1 MEEQANEGGARESAQ
16 ERAQEAG
23 GAQVGRGRDEDEA
36 RFGVDAYVEFDDVS
50 KSYDGVE
57 QIVRNLHLTV
67 REGEFLTLLG
77 PSGSGKTTCL
87 MMLAG
92 FEVPT
97 GGAIRI
103 NGQAVDAVPPRR
115 RNIGM
120 VFQNY
125 ALFPHM
131 TVGANLSFPLEVRG
145 LDKSAVAERIARAL
159 QLVRLEGFEDR
170 RPGQLSG
177 GQQQRVAIA
186 RALVFEPRLVL
197 MDEPLGAL
205 DRRLRE
211 EMQFEIRRIQRTLGV
226 TVVYVTHDQQEAM
239 AMSDRVAVFNA
250 GRIEQVA
257 PPEVLYE
264 EPERPFVASFIGDN
278 NLLQGVVAAVD
289 GDTCDVTVGDLTV
302 NAFMVQE
309 HQVGEEVVLAV
320 RPERTGLAAE
330 AGMYTNEFEVQVR
343 DMAFLGDHLRVLTD
357 VGGQTFVVKIPNIVG
372 HGGVLAGEKVRI
384 GWATLDCR
392 ALRPADDAPA

>member
-1 MEEQANEGGARESAQ
+1 MEEQANV
-16 ERAQEAG
+16 G
-23 GAQVGRGRDEDEA
+23 GAQAGVEEAGSAQRADEDDA

-145 LDKSAVAERIARAL
+145 LDKDAVAERIARAL

-239 AMSDRVAVFNA
+239 AMSDRVAVFNG

-278 NLLQGVVAAVD
+278 NLLRGKVAAVD

-309 HQVGEEVVLAV
+309 HAVGDDVVLAV

-372 HGGVLAGEKVRI
+372 HGGVLAGERVRI

-392 ALRPADDAPA
+392 ALRPAEDAAA

>member
-1 MEEQANEGGARESAQ
+1 MSENALPYVQ
-16 ERAQEAG
+16 
-23 GAQVGRGRDEDEA
+23 
-36 RFGVDAYVEFDDVS
+36 FDAVH
-50 KSYDGVE
+50 KSYDGVTP
-57 QIVRNLHLTV
+57 IVSDLHLTV
-67 REGEFLTLLG
+67 HEGEFLTLLG

-92 FEVPT
+92 FETPSAGT
-97 GGAIRI
+97 IRI
-103 NGQAVDAVPPRR
+103 ADRPVDDVPPRKR
-115 RNIGM
+115 DIGM

-131 TVGANLSFPLEVRG
+131 TVGSNLAFPLQARRMG
-145 LDKSAVAERIARAL
+145 KADIDERVQRAL
-159 QLVRLEGFEDR
+159 QLVRLEGFEGR

-186 RALVFEPRLVL
+186 RALVFEPNLVL

-257 PPEVLYE
+257 SPEVLYE

-278 NLLQGVVAAVD
+278 NLLSGRVESME
-289 GDTCDVTVGDLTV
+289 GDTCVVDVEGLRIK
-302 NAFMVQE
+302 AFPVAR
-309 HQVGEEVVLAV
+309 GRTGRDVVLAI
-320 RPERTGLAAE
+320 RPERVGLAPNPGA
-330 AGMYTNEFEVQVR
+330 YSNEFEVDVE
-343 DMAFLGDHLRVLTD
+343 DMVFLGDHLRLQTSIGGTSFVL
-357 VGGQTFVVKIPNIVG
+357 KIPNIVG
-372 HGGVLAGEKVRI
+372 HGGVLPGDRVRI
-384 GWATLDCR
+384 GWTTTDCR
-392 ALRPADDAPA
+392 ALAPDLNDGQKQTQGEGEET

>member
-1 MEEQANEGGARESAQ
+1 MTEQARQEDADQAPHGA
-16 ERAQEAG
+16 
-23 GAQVGRGRDEDEA
+23 
-36 RFGVDAYVEFDDVS
+36 DAYVEFDGVS
-50 KSYDGVE
+50 KSYDGIA

-67 REGEFLTLLG
+67 HEGEFLTLLG

-97 GGAIRI
+97 GGSIRI
-103 NGQAVDAVPPRR
+103 NGQPVDAVPPRR

-131 TVGANLSFPLEVRG
+131 TVGANLAFPLEVRR
-145 LDKSAVAERIARAL
+145 LDKDAVAERVARAL

-239 AMSDRVAVFNA
+239 AMSDRVAVFNG

-257 PPEVLYE
+257 APEVLYE

-278 NLLQGVVAAVD
+278 NLLRGVVAAVD
-289 GDTCDVTVGDLTV
+289 GDTCDVTIGGLTV
-302 NAFMVQE
+302 NAFMVE
-309 HQVGEEVVLAV
+309 AHAVGDEVVLAV

-330 AGMYTNEFEVQVR
+330 PGMYTNEFEVKVR

-357 VGGQTFVVKIPNIVG
+357 VGGQSFVVKIPNIVG
-372 HGGVLAGEKVRI
+372 HGGVLAGENVRI

-392 ALRPADDAPA
+392 ALRPVEEAPA

>member
-1 MEEQANEGGARESAQ
+1 MEEQAK
-16 ERAQEAG
+16 AG
-23 GAQVGRGRDEDEA
+23 GAQDTAPEAGSAPSGDEDEA

-131 TVGANLSFPLEVRG
+131 TVGANLAFPLEVRG
-145 LDKSAVAERIARAL
+145 LDKDAVAERIARAL

-239 AMSDRVAVFNA
+239 AMSDRVAVFNG

-278 NLLQGVVAAVD
+278 NLLRGKVAAVD

-309 HQVGEEVVLAV
+309 HAVGDDVVLAV

-372 HGGVLAGEKVRI
+372 HGGVLAGERVRI

-392 ALRPADDAPA
+392 ALRPAEDAAA

>member
-1 MEEQANEGGARESAQ
+1 MEEQAK
-16 ERAQEAG
+16 AG
-23 GAQVGRGRDEDEA
+23 GAQEGVEEAGSAPSRDEDEA

-131 TVGANLSFPLEVRG
+131 TVGANLAFPLEVRG
-145 LDKSAVAERIARAL
+145 LDKDAVAERIARAL

-278 NLLQGVVAAVD
+278 NLLRGKVAAVD

-309 HQVGEEVVLAV
+309 HAVGDDVVLAV

-330 AGMYTNEFEVQVR
+330 AGMYTNEFEVRVR

-372 HGGVLAGEKVRI
+372 HGGVLAGERVRI

-392 ALRPADDAPA
+392 ALRPAEAAAA

>member
-1 MEEQANEGGARESAQ
+1 MEEQAKAGGSQEGVE
-16 ERAQEAG
+16 EAG
-23 GAQVGRGRDEDEA
+23 SAPSRDEDEA

-131 TVGANLSFPLEVRG
+131 TVGANLAFPLEVRG
-145 LDKSAVAERIARAL
+145 LDKDAVAERIARAL

-278 NLLQGVVAAVD
+278 NLLRGKVAAVD

-309 HQVGEEVVLAV
+309 HAVGDDVVLAV

-330 AGMYTNEFEVQVR
+330 AGMYTNEFEVRVR

-372 HGGVLAGEKVRI
+372 HGGVLAGERVRI

-392 ALRPADDAPA
+392 ALRPAEDVAA

>member
-1 MEEQANEGGARESAQ
+1 MEEQANEGGARENAQ
-16 ERAQEAG
+16 TGSPRG
-23 GAQVGRGRDEDEA
+23 GGGDEDEA

-211 EMQFEIRRIQRTLGV
+211 EMQFEIRRIQRTL
-226 TVVYVTHDQQEAM
+226 A
-239 AMSDRVAVFNA
+239 
-250 GRIEQVA
+250 
-257 PPEVLYE
+257 
-264 EPERPFVASFIGDN
+264 
-278 NLLQGVVAAVD
+278 
-289 GDTCDVTVGDLTV
+289 
-302 NAFMVQE
+302 
-309 HQVGEEVVLAV
+309 
-320 RPERTGLAAE
+320 
-330 AGMYTNEFEVQVR
+330 
-343 DMAFLGDHLRVLTD
+343 
-357 VGGQTFVVKIPNIVG
+357 TF
-372 HGGVLAGEKVRI
+372 
-384 GWATLDCR
+384 
-392 ALRPADDAPA
+392 

>member
-1 MEEQANEGGARESAQ
+1 MREQAQQEG
-16 ERAQEAG
+16 
-23 GAQVGRGRDEDEA
+23 DEQA
-36 RFGVDAYVEFDDVS
+36 PHGVDAYVEFDGVS
-50 KSYDGVE
+50 KSYDGVA
-57 QIVRNLHLTV
+57 QIVRNLDLTV
-67 REGEFLTLLG
+67 HEGEFLTLLG

-97 GGAIRI
+97 GGSIRI
-103 NGQAVDAVPPRR
+103 NGQSVDAVPPRR

-131 TVGANLSFPLEVRG
+131 TVGANLAFPLEVRG
-145 LDKSAVAERIARAL
+145 LDKDAVAERVARAL
-159 QLVRLEGFEDR
+159 RLVRLEGFEDR

-239 AMSDRVAVFNA
+239 AMSDRVAVFNG

-257 PPEVLYE
+257 APEVLYE

-278 NLLQGVVAAVD
+278 NLLHGVVAAVD
-289 GDTCDVTVGDLTV
+289 GDTCDVTVGGLTV
-302 NAFMVQE
+302 NAFMVE
-309 HQVGEEVVLAV
+309 AHAVGDQVVLAV

-357 VGGQTFVVKIPNIVG
+357 VGGQGFVVKIPNIVG
-372 HGGVLAGEKVRI
+372 HGGVLAGESVRI

-392 ALRPADDAPA
+392 ALRPVEEAPAG